1 MKLAD
6 MGLRSDLKKKKKC
19 IGIAGVLNCIKLC
32 ILQIPGPVTCGE
44 LANKVDFSGLGL
56 PGFTAPM
63 MWQHCSLED

>member
-6 MGLRSDLKKKKKC
+6 MGLRSDLKKKKC

-32 ILQIPGPVTCGE
+32 ILQIPVTCGE

-63 MWQHCSLED
+63 MWQH